1 MVSEAAYL
9 VCLVVL
15 SPDRYEVLS
24 ATVPNAMVQT
34 VVTRN
39 VKARTSWVRSAMVQ
53 TVIPNA
59 MVQTVVTPN
68 VKARTSWVRNAMVQ
82 TVIPNAMVQSA
93 GTPSEKAQTS
103 FRNATVPSVLVQSVG
118 IRNVT
123 VVRRYRVV
131 TVLMVVHSE
140 AHCEAPQ
147 SVAAVRSVAEAPRCV
162 AAGARCGELQ
172 LWQAAHYAGGVHSS
186 ESEPRFA
193 APIELVQFLHDL
205 ASAFHLSLN
214 SQVVRHDL
222 VSIHLHSELPARPAL
237 CAPAVLRLQLD
248 LHRALSLHAVSGRAG

>member
-1 MVSEAAYL
+1 
-9 VCLVVL
+9 
-15 SPDRYEVLS
+15 
-24 ATVPNAMVQT
+24 MVQT
-34 VVTRN
+34 VV
-39 VKARTSWVRSAMVQ
+39 
-53 TVIPNA
+53 
-59 MVQTVVTPN
+59 
-68 VKARTSWVRNAMVQ
+68 
-82 TVIPNAMVQSA
+82 
-93 GTPSEKAQTS
+93 TPSEKAQTS

-186 ESEPRFA
+186 ESGPRFA